1 MIYSNLKT
9 NEGMHI
15 EGTLPEVMNECTC
28 LMGEIYKKLMVNYN
42 NEEAIGIIFEMLKQ
56 AADNKNKRNN
66 VRWEISL
73 EEKLAYTE

>member
-9 NEGMHI
+9 SEGMRI

-42 NEEAIGIIFEMLKQ
+42 NEEAIGIIFEMLK
-56 AADNKNKRNN
+56 
-66 VRWEISL
+66 
-73 EEKLAYTE
+73 